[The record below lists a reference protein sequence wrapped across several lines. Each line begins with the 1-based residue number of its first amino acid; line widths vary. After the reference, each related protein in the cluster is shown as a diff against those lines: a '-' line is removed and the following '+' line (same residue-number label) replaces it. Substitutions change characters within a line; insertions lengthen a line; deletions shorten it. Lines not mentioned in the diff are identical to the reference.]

1 MDWKSHRSSKTKKR
15 RIEYLPCLTLA
26 NSTWQKI
33 IETTTSNIVYGG
45 ILKQV
50 NSHDKIEYI
59 IRFDLGKWTEV
70 QKKYATLVHEILI
83 IDNCVLKFL
92 DDLYNQK
99 FLKETEAQSVRYM
112 FDKDIKHQ
120 ASKIIFTRPQAQLAP
135 FNFEI
140 QYKRGVITPF

>member
-1 MDWKSHRSSKTKKR
+1 M
-15 RIEYLPCLTLA
+15 
-26 NSTWQKI
+26 
-33 IETTTSNIVYGG
+33 
-45 ILKQV
+45 
-50 NSHDKIEYI
+50 
-59 IRFDLGKWTEV
+59 
-70 QKKYATLVHEILI
+70 
-83 IDNCVLKFL
+83 KFL

-140 QYKRGVITPF
+140 QYKRGVIIPF